1 MQLYFKKY
9 GTEGKT
15 ILILH
20 GLFGMSDNWHNMARR
35 LSETYTLYTLDLRN
49 HGQSPHSPLMNY
61 SVMAD
66 DIWEMMNKEQL
77 GEAILIGHSMGGK
90 TAMAF
95 ANKYPEKTEK
105 LIVVDIAPRAYKPGH
120 IIYFDAMKSINFKAS
135 GRKEI
140 EDQLASSITNQGEM
154 LFLLKNLHR
163 KENGEY
169 GLKLNLEAIENNYEA
184 IIGEVSIEKP
194 TSIPTLFIKGE
205 KSNYIN
211 EADLETINQKYLK
224 VSFATV
230 TNAGHWV
237 HAENPEGFLT
247 AVNEFLSQN

>member
-9 GTEGKT
+9 GTEGKI

-20 GLFGMSDNWHNMARR
+20 GLFGMSDNWHNIARK
-35 LSETYTLYTLDLRN
+35 LSETNTAYTLDLRN
-49 HGQSPHSPLMNY
+49 HGQSPHSPIMNY

-66 DIWEMMNKEQL
+66 DVWDFMNDEKIS
-77 GEAILIGHSMGGK
+77 EAIVIGHSMGGK

-105 LIVVDIAPRAYKPGH
+105 LIVVDIAPKAYKPGH

-140 EDQLASSITNQGEM
+140 EDQLAKNITNQGEM
-154 LFLLKNLHR
+154 LFLLKNLYR

-169 GLKLNLEAIENNYEA
+169 GLKLNLEAIA
-184 IIGEVSIEKP
+184 
-194 TSIPTLFIKGE
+194 
-205 KSNYIN
+205 
-211 EADLETINQKYLK
+211 
-224 VSFATV
+224 
-230 TNAGHWV
+230 
-237 HAENPEGFLT
+237 LT
-247 AVNEFLSQN
+247 APSVPFP

>member
-15 ILILH
+15 LLILH
-20 GLFGMSDNWHNMARR
+20 GLFGMSDNWHNIARR
-35 LSETYTLYTLDLRN
+35 LSETNTVYTLDLRN
-49 HGQSPHSPLMNY
+49 HGQSPHSPVMNY

-66 DIWEMMNKEQL
+66 DIWEFMNNEKI
-77 GEAILIGHSMGGK
+77 GEAIVIGHSMGGK
-90 TAMAF
+90 AAMTF
-95 ANKYPEKTEK
+95 TSKYPQKTEK
-105 LIVVDIAPRAYKPGH
+105 LIVVDIAPKAYKPGH

-140 EDQLASSITNQGEM
+140 EDQLAGSITNQGEM
-154 LFLLKNLHR
+154 LFLLKNLYR

-184 IIGEVSIEKP
+184 ITGEVVLDKP

-211 EADLETINQKYLK
+211 ETDFETINLKYLN

-230 TNAGHWV
+230 ANAGHWV

-247 AVNEFLSQN
+247 VVNEFLSQN

>member
-9 GTEGKT
+9 GTEGKA

-35 LSETYTLYTLDLRN
+35 LSETYTVYTLDLRN

-66 DIWEMMNKEQL
+66 DIWEFMNNEKLE
-77 GEAILIGHSMGGK
+77 EAIVIGHSMGGK

-154 LFLLKNLHR
+154 LFLLKNLYR

-169 GLKLNLEAIENNYEA
+169 GLKLNLGAIENNYEA
-184 IIGEVSIEKP
+184 IIGEVVLDKP

-211 EADLETINQKYLK
+211 DADFEAISQNYLN

-230 TNAGHWV
+230 ANAGHWV

>member
-20 GLFGMSDNWHNMARR
+20 GLFGMSDNWHNIARK
-35 LSETYTLYTLDLRN
+35 LSETNTAYTLDLRN
-49 HGQSPHSPLMNY
+49 HGQSPHSPIMNY

-66 DIWEMMNKEQL
+66 DVWDFMNDEKIS
-77 GEAILIGHSMGGK
+77 EAIVIGHSMGGK

-105 LIVVDIAPRAYKPGH
+105 LIVVDIAPKAYKPGH

-140 EDQLASSITNQGEM
+140 EDQLAKNITNQGEM
-154 LFLLKNLHR
+154 LFLLKNLYR

-169 GLKLNLEAIENNYEA
+169 GLKLNLEAIEANYEA
-184 IIGEVSIEKP
+184 IIAEVILDKP
-194 TSIPTLFIKGE
+194 KSIPTLFIKGE
-205 KSNYIN
+205 KSNYIID
-211 EADLETINQKYLK
+211 ADFKAITQNYLNI
-224 VSFATV
+224 SFATV
-230 TNAGHWV
+230 ANAGHWV
-237 HAENPEGFLT
+237 HAENPEGFL
-247 AVNEFLSQN
+247 AVVNEFLSQN